1 MKFLNLT
8 LSYENK
14 VKTINFEDKSLI
26 YSQEN
31 SIGKSTLLRLL
42 FYSIGYPIPGT
53 YGLKFSKI
61 KCITQFKRE
70 NITYTVHRKDNYV
83 EIYKNDFFLFS
94 KNLTNDDDDD
104 WFTYIWGIDSIHV
117 LKNLLGAIYMDQD
130 KGWTLLNR
138 GKVIGNIR
146 FNIRDLLIGLSKNEH
161 ILDEKI
167 IEADKQKKMLQAT
180 RQLINIKETS
190 YSSDISHEAQQN
202 TDTELQAKYNN
213 LKIKQNVAKKQLK
226 NVKQNI
232 DDVNGLKKFIMSL
245 NLMIKIDEN
254 PIVVTDENLLNFD
267 DNIEFLK
274 QRSAKIQL
282 TIDDLNRQMLNI
294 KESLRES
301 TINLFKEDDII
312 KKTLQDV
319 SNMDIDIAVLES
331 REQELK
337 RSILDVN
344 SEIEKVFMNN
354 NKLIEETRDWII
366 KFATK
371 LGVESIVK
379 SKEYLFTRDL
389 KSISGTIY
397 YKIVFSFKMA
407 YIKVIEKYTGLSLP
421 IVLDS
426 PSGREVTDRNITEV
440 IDILN
445 SDFQNNQVI
454 IASINKYKLNNVSE
468 ILLTH
473 RLFE

>member
-8 LSYENK
+8 LSYENT
-14 VKTINFEDKSLI
+14 VRTINLEDKTLI
-26 YSQEN
+26 YSREN

-61 KCITQFKRE
+61 NCITTFQRE

-83 EIYKNDFFLFS
+83 EIYKKDVFLFS
-94 KNLTNDDDDD
+94 KNLTNDDDD

-167 IEADKQKKMLQAT
+167 IESDNQKKMLQAT
-180 RQLINIKETS
+180 KQLINIKETS
-190 YSSDISHEAQQN
+190 YSSYLNDDEQHNS
-202 TDTELQAKYNN
+202 DTELQAKYNN
-213 LKIKQNVAKKQLK
+213 LKIKRNVAKNQLK
-226 NVKQNI
+226 SLKQNI

-245 NLMIKIDEN
+245 NLMVQIDQN
-254 PIVVTDENLLNFD
+254 PVVVNDENLLNFD
-267 DNIEFLK
+267 DNVEFLK
-274 QRSAKIQL
+274 QRSAKVQL
-282 TIDDLNRQMLNI
+282 TIDDLNHQILNI
-294 KESLRES
+294 KESLRKS
-301 TINLFKEDDII
+301 TISLFQENDII

-319 SNMDIDIAVLES
+319 ANMDIDISVLES

-337 RSILDVN
+337 RSILSIN
-344 SEIEKVFMNN
+344 SEIEEIFMNN
-354 NKLIEETRDWII
+354 NELIDETREWII

-371 LGVESIVK
+371 LGVEGIVK

-407 YIKVIEKYTGLSLP
+407 YIKIIEKYTGLSLP

-440 IDILN
+440 IEILN
-445 SDFQNNQVI
+445 SDFKNNQVI
-454 IASINKYKLNNVSE
+454 IASINKYPLNNVNE
-468 ILLTH
+468 IVLTH
-473 RLFE
+473 KLFE

>member
-8 LSYENK
+8 LSYEDK
-14 VKTINFEDKSLI
+14 VKTINFENKSLI

-61 KCITQFKRE
+61 QCITKFKRE

-83 EIYKNDFFLFS
+83 EIYKNDVFLFS
-94 KNLTNDDDDD
+94 KNLTNNDDD

-167 IEADKQKKMLQAT
+167 IEADNQKKMLQAT

-190 YSSDISHEAQQN
+190 YSSDISHEKQQN
-202 TDTELQAKYNN
+202 TDIELQAKYNN
-213 LKIKQNVAKKQLK
+213 LKIKKNVAKKQLK
-226 NVKQNI
+226 NVRQNI
-232 DDVNGLKKFIMSL
+232 DDVHGLKKFIMSL
-245 NLMIKIDEN
+245 NLMVKIDEN
-254 PIVVTDENLLNFD
+254 SVVVTDENLLNFD

-282 TIDDLNRQMLNI
+282 TIDDLNLQILKI
-294 KESLRES
+294 KGSLRES
-301 TINLFKEDDII
+301 TINLFQEDDII

-354 NKLIEETRDWII
+354 NELIEETRDWII
-366 KFATK
+366 KFATR
-371 LGVESIVK
+371 LGVESIVE

-440 IDILN
+440 IEILN
-445 SDFQNNQVI
+445 SDFIDNQVI
-454 IASINKYKLNNVSE
+454 IASINKYSLNNVSE
-468 ILLTH
+468 IVLTH
-473 RLFE
+473 KLFE